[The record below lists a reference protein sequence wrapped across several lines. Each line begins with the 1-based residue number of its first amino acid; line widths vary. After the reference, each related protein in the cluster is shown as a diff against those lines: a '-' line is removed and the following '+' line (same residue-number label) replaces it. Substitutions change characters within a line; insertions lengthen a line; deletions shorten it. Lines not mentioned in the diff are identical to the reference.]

1 MNQLCVRETASSV
14 FDTVAFRH
22 RKGVWNVRMILLMP
36 DHVHGLIAFPLDE
49 RMKGVVAK
57 WKEYVAKKIGISW
70 QRDFF
75 DHRIRDVN
83 SLEEKEAYILNN
95 PVRKGLVENSEEW
108 PYVWRT
114 TDFVD

>member
-1 MNQLCVRETASSV
+1 
-14 FDTVAFRH
+14 
-22 RKGVWNVRMILLMP
+22 MP

-95 PVRKGLVENSEEW
+95 PVPEGVSREFRRVALRLENHRFRRLR
-108 PYVWRT
+108 PLPVRRRVRRPRPTAYG
-114 TDFVD
+114 

>member
-1 MNQLCVRETASSV
+1 
-14 FDTVAFRH
+14 
-22 RKGVWNVRMILLMP
+22 MP

>member
-1 MNQLCVRETASSV
+1 
-14 FDTVAFRH
+14 
-22 RKGVWNVRMILLMP
+22 MILLMP